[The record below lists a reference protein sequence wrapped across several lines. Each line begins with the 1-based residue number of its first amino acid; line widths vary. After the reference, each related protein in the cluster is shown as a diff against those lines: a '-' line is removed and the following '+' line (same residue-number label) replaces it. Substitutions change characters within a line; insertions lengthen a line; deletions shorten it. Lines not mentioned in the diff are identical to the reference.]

1 MYEHRSDPLLSRSS
15 FLRRLLS
22 HFATAMAILGV
33 SLAVGT
39 EGYHVLGGQPWIDS
53 FLNASMILG
62 GMGQVGE
69 VPSDGGKLFAAFFAL
84 YGGLVLITVAS
95 LILAPIVH
103 RVLHRL
109 HLNSPEAD
117 ESGEG

>member
-1 MYEHRSDPLLSRSS
+1 MSILL
-15 FLRRLLS
+15 
-22 HFATAMAILGV
+22 V

-39 EGYHVLGGQPWIDS
+39 EGYHLLGGQPWIDS

-69 VPSDGGKLFAAFFAL
+69 VTSTGGKLFASFFAL

-109 HLNSPEAD
+109 HLAEHEAE
-117 ESGEG
+117 ESEEG